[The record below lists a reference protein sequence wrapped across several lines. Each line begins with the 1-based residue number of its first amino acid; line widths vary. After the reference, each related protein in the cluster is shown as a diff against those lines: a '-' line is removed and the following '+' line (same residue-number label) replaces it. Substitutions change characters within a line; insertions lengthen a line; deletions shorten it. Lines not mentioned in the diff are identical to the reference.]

1 MKYNYYNKNEYIVN
15 FFITT
20 NNIYSLLIIKH
31 NIYIIYIALELS
43 YYKLNIIKTFKPNIY
58 SLGIMLLRIITNIVE
73 KQIVYY

>member
-1 MKYNYYNKNEYIVN
+1 MIEYIFN

-31 NIYIIYIALELS
+31 NIYIIYIALELFIF
-43 YYKLNIIKTFKPNIY
+43 KHFIIKTFKPNIY

>member
-1 MKYNYYNKNEYIVN
+1 M
-15 FFITT
+15 
-20 NNIYSLLIIKH
+20 KH

-43 YYKLNIIKTFKPNIY
+43 YYKLNIMKTFKPNIY

>member
-1 MKYNYYNKNEYIVN
+1 M
-15 FFITT
+15 
-20 NNIYSLLIIKH
+20 KH

-73 KQIVYY
+73 KQIVFSDKYICIKYLFKRIN